1 MNKLII
7 LLKNILNHP
16 EFIENNILL
25 NVRKHPDIKIKY
37 LNRLK
42 SEFKKMKT
50 P

>member
-25 NVRKHPDIKIKY
+25 NVA
-37 LNRLK
+37 LK
-42 SEFKKMKT
+42 NVAYVNLANISQLA
-50 P
+50 PQWLR